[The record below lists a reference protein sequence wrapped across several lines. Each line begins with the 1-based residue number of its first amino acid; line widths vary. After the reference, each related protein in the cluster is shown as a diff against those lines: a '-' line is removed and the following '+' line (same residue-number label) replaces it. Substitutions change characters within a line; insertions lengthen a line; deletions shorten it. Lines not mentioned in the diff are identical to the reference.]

1 MSSGERSSN
10 NNEEADLLIAHII
23 KPGLEKVLCKHMPLY
38 TRISDLFFEI
48 IIKKVV
54 QSDRSNLFLNH

>member
-38 TRISDLFFEI
+38 TRTSGLFFEI

>member
-10 NNEEADLLIAHII
+10 NNKEADLLIAHII

-38 TRISDLFFEI
+38 TRTSDLFFEI
-48 IIKKVV
+48 IIRKVV